1 MSFKGGSQ
9 QPQQSMNA
17 KGVNAHVLHHAALY
31 VIHDGHGIAPLFA
44 RTEIL
49 DERQNEC
56 ISHFAEIID
65 LKVTNLREFSEN
77 SIGQKVIKLQDHR
90 DLEKLQ
96 KMDLPHGENIH
107 LVFNENLK
115 FDTVRKLPWIL
126 HNKGLTPMFF
136 EANKNTHWRKVK
148 IALRKLHDKGVVMP
162 IDLMAIVRW
171 QINYRNW
178 LKRMLLCRTKEALE
192 AKAALY
198 LLGIQVLPPYSI
210 HERDFVQLQRW
221 VAEGI
226 LMPQPKATN
235 NPLA

>member
-1 MSFKGGSQ
+1 
-9 QPQQSMNA
+9 MNA
-17 KGVNAHVLHHAALY
+17 KGANAHVLHHAALY

-77 SIGQKVIKLQDHR
+77 SIGQKVIKLQDHK

-126 HNKGLTPMFF
+126 HNKGLIPMFF

-162 IDLMAIVRW
+162 IDLYVG
-171 QINYRNW
+171 
-178 LKRMLLCRTKEALE
+178 T
-192 AKAALY
+192 
-198 LLGIQVLPPYSI
+198 SI
-210 HERDFVQLQRW
+210 TEI
-221 VAEGI
+221 G
-226 LMPQPKATN
+226 
-235 NPLA
+235 